1 MRETLPVTR
10 RFFFFGA
17 FACSLSC
24 RRAKPLN
31 GGRGS
36 ESLVSVRRAASY
48 SEDLEAI
55 VRSILVEHR
64 VEARGK
70 TVVLKPNLVEFEP
83 GTPINTHPA
92 FVASVMRAFQAEGA
106 ATVRIA
112 EGPGHRRATFDM
124 AESAGYFEAIPDF
137 DRNFTDLNL
146 DDVKLMQPGRPFST
160 RLSKLYLP
168 KTIAN
173 ADLVVSLP
181 KMKTHHWAGAT
192 LSMKNLFGV
201 IPGAVYGWPKNL
213 LHWAGIPQS
222 IATIHQLVPRQ
233 FSIVDGIEA
242 MEGNGPILGRSKMT
256 GVIVAGADPIHVDST
271 CCRIMGINPD
281 RVEYLQ
287 LASTLHPPCTARQI
301 GERIEAVQTRFELP
315 HGFESLRLS

>member
-1 MRETLPVTR
+1 MLEKSPITR
-10 RFFFFGA
+10 RFFFLGA
-17 FACSLSC
+17 LGCSAAC
-24 RRAKPLN
+24 RRSFLRAN
-31 GGRGS
+31 RA
-36 ESLVSVRRAASY
+36 EALVSIRRATSY
-48 SEDLEAI
+48 QQDLEAI

-64 VEARGK
+64 VNIRGK
-70 TVVLKPNLVEFEP
+70 TIVLKPNLVEFAP
-83 GTPINTHPA
+83 GSPINTHPA

-106 ATVRIA
+106 ASVHLA

-124 AESAGYFEAIPDF
+124 AESAGYFEAIPRF
-137 DRNFTDLNL
+137 DQNFTDLNL
-146 DDVKLMQPGRPFST
+146 DNVKLVRPARPFSAH
-160 RLSKLYLP
+160 LAELYLP
-168 KTIAN
+168 VTVLN

-201 IPGAVYGWPKNL
+201 IPGAVYGWPKNS

-256 GVIVAGADPIHVDST
+256 GVILAGADPIHVDST
-271 CCRIMGINPD
+271 CCRVMGINPE
-281 RVEYLQ
+281 RVEYLR
-287 LASTLHPPCTARQI
+287 LASTLHPPSTTRQI
-301 GERIEAVQTRFELP
+301 GERIESVQSRFELP
-315 HGFESLRLS
+315 SGFENLRLS